1 MKIPKDNTLGTPQVV
16 TSKQVEII
24 ARFPFTTLASH
35 KTYMLNKEEYERLIS
50 INQNPFEYFK
60 ISDPQLNYDRTMKS
74 RTTDGPLQL
83 GISTYQQQPFTE
95 DMAYTIAVGMKDNQG
110 WGIGSMRYLNYLD
123 LKLPDPYFI
132 LESDSS
138 YPNKNLMDDT
148 CAFYFT
154 GEIDNMGVSGIR
166 YKVYRL
172 KDEYLSRVNVDCSK
186 DALKDVKD
194 LTTEECIKL
203 YGSQQIFTCDF
214 QIPELPAEE
223 GIFAD
228 FFFTEASYIFEVKKS
243 AAINIRKY
251 HDVPTTG
258 PLIT

>member
-1 MKIPKDNTLGTPQVV
+1 M
-16 TSKQVEII
+16 S
-24 ARFPFTTLASH
+24 
-35 KTYMLNKEEYERLIS
+35 
-50 INQNPFEYFK
+50 
-60 ISDPQLNYDRTMKS
+60 
-74 RTTDGPLQL
+74 
-83 GISTYQQQPFTE
+83 
-95 DMAYTIAVGMKDNQG
+95 
-110 WGIGSMRYLNYLD
+110 
-123 LKLPDPYFI
+123 
-132 LESDSS
+132 
-138 YPNKNLMDDT
+138 
-148 CAFYFT
+148 
-154 GEIDNMGVSGIR
+154 
-166 YKVYRL
+166 
-172 KDEYLSRVNVDCSK
+172 
-186 DALKDVKD
+186 KD